1 MIIMAEI
8 RLQKYFTDC
17 GIMSRRAAEAEI
29 ASGKVFVNDSVATV
43 GMKIDPERDV
53 VKYKGK
59 RVVASSS
66 KGGGTYILVNKPI
79 GYVTTSSDEKGRLT
93 VLDLVKTL
101 NKRVYPVGRLDMY
114 SEGLLIMTDDG
125 ELTNRLT
132 HPSHGFTKTYV
143 AEVVGELNDDDV
155 YRISEPIEIDGYTV
169 KRPKVQKL
177 ETKNGKTLVEI
188 VLTEGRNRQIRRM
201 CAEAGY
207 KITALKR
214 VKIGEI
220 EDITLSPGKWRYL
233 TDDEIAYLKG
243 L

>member
-1 MIIMAEI
+1 MAEI

-29 ASGKVFVNDSVATV
+29 ATGNVYVNGTVATV

-59 RVVASSS
+59 IVSLSPNAG
-66 KGGGTYILVNKPI
+66 KGTYILVNKPV

-93 VLDLVKTL
+93 VIDLIKSL
-101 NKRVYPVGRLDMY
+101 NRRVYPVGRLDMY

-125 ELTNRLT
+125 ALTNRLT
-132 HPSHGFTKTYV
+132 HPSHGYTKTYI
-143 AEVVGELNDDDV
+143 AEVVGELSDEDV
-155 YRISEPIEIDGYTV
+155 YRISDPIEIDGYTV
-169 KRPKVQKL
+169 KRPAVRKIKT
-177 ETKNGKTLVEI
+177 ENGKTYVEI
-188 VLTEGRNRQIRRM
+188 VLAEGRNRQIRRM

-207 KITALKR
+207 KITSLKR

-220 EDITLSPGKWRYL
+220 EDQKLPLGKWRYL
-233 TDDEIAYLKG
+233 SNDEIAYLKG
-243 L
+243 IE